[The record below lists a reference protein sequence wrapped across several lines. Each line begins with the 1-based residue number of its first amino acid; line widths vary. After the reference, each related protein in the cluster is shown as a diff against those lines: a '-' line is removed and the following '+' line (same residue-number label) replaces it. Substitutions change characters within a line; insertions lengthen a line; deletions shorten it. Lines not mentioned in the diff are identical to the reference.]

1 MGGVLG
7 IIPDTTT
14 NAWNQTMTESN
25 QFSLM
30 RQRRFAPLFFTQF
43 LGAFN
48 DNVFK
53 YAFSVLLAFR
63 LAADAE
69 LSSDTLINLAA
80 LLFILPFFLFS
91 ATAGQIAD
99 KYEKSTLIRWVK
111 LFEILIMSLAAVA
124 FYFDIRWGL
133 MGLLFL
139 MGTQSTVF
147 GPLKF
152 GILPQHL
159 SDRELMGGNGL
170 IEMGTFLAI
179 LLGTMLGGILVGF
192 EAGSLLVSVT
202 IIGASLLGY
211 YVSRF
216 IPRAEPVAPDL
227 VVKKNPVTES
237 WHIFQLVRENRT
249 VFLSILGIS
258 WFWFYGGT
266 YLAQLPNYTKITLA
280 GNEQVVTILLAVFI
294 LGIGSGSLLCER
306 LSGQRVELGLVPFG
320 SIGLTLFGIDLYLAN
335 LAFTPASVPG
345 ASAFLSAQGS
355 TRILLDL
362 FLLGLF
368 GGFFIVPLYA
378 LVQQRSRRSHLSRI
392 IAGNNILN
400 ALFMVLSAGLAIVL
414 LSYGLSIP
422 ELLLLTSVLNA
433 FVAVYIYTLVPEFLM
448 RFIIWIL
455 ISTIYRVKKEALDQ
469 IPDEGPAVLV
479 CNHVSFVDA
488 LLIGGTVRRPV
499 RFVMY
504 YKIFQIPILRFVFK
518 TAKAIPI
525 ASSKEDP
532 EMLEEAYD
540 KVAQE
545 LSEGHLVCIFPE
557 GVLTDDGEVNT
568 FKKGIE
574 RIIARTPVPVIPMAL
589 RGLWGS
595 LFSRKDDN
603 GLSSFPWRLW
613 SRVAL
618 VVGPPV
624 APEEASAETLQ
635 AAVSALRGEW
645 R

>member
-1 MGGVLG
+1 MK
-7 IIPDTTT
+7 
-14 NAWNQTMTESN
+14 ESN

-30 RQRRFAPLFFTQF
+30 RQKRFAPLFYTQF

-53 YAFSVLLAFR
+53 YAFSLLLVFDIATDAR
-63 LAADAE
+63 L
-69 LSSDTLINLAA
+69 SPNTLINLAA
-80 LLFILPFFLFS
+80 LFFILPFFLFS
-91 ATAGQIAD
+91 ATAGQVAD
-99 KYEKSTLIRWVK
+99 KYEKSALIRWVK
-111 LFEILIMSLAAVA
+111 LFEILIMGLAAMA
-124 FYFDIRWGL
+124 FHFDSRWGL

-159 SDRELMGGNGL
+159 SDEELMGGNGW

-179 LLGTMLGGILVGF
+179 LLGTMLGGILIGF
-192 EAGSLLVSVT
+192 ESGPTLVSVT
-202 IIGASLLGY
+202 LISVSVLGY
-211 YVSRF
+211 YASRH
-216 IPRAEPVAPDL
+216 IPSAEPVAPDL
-227 VVKKNPVTES
+227 VVNPNPLTES
-237 WHIFQLVRENRT
+237 WNIFRLLRENRT

-258 WFWFYGGT
+258 WFWFYGGL
-266 YLAQLPNYTKITLA
+266 YLTQLPNYTQFTL
-280 GNEQVVTILLAVFI
+280 GGDKQVVTLLLAIFI
-294 LGIGSGSLLCER
+294 LGIGAGSLLCEH
-306 LSGQRVELGLVPFG
+306 LSGKRVELGLVPFG

-335 LAFTPASVPG
+335 SAFIPAASSD
-345 ASAFLSAQGS
+345 ASAFLAAHGS
-355 TRILLDL
+355 LRILLDL

-378 LVQQRSRRSHLSRI
+378 LVQQRSDRSHLSRI

-400 ALFMVLSAGLAIVL
+400 AFFMVLSAGLAIAL
-414 LSYGLSIP
+414 LSYGFSIP
-422 ELLLLTSVLNA
+422 ELLLLTSILNA
-433 FVAVYIYTLVPEFLM
+433 LVAVYIYTLVPEFLM
-448 RFIIWIL
+448 RFIIWML
-455 ISTIYRVKKEALDQ
+455 ISTLYRVKKESLDQ

-504 YKIFQIPILRFVFK
+504 YKIFRVPILRFVFK

-525 ASSKEDP
+525 ASGKEDP
-532 EMLEEAYD
+532 EMLEQAYE
-540 KVAQE
+540 KIEQE
-545 LSEGHLVCIFPE
+545 LLDGNLVCVFPE
-557 GVLTDDGEVNT
+557 GTITGDGEINT

-574 RIIARTPVPVIPMAL
+574 RIVARTPVPVVPMAL

-595 LFSRKDDN
+595 FFSRKS
-603 GLSSFPWRLW
+603 GSAMSFFPQRFW
-613 SRVAL
+613 SRLAL
-618 VVGPPV
+618 VVGSPI
-624 APEEASAETLQ
+624 APEKVSAEALQ
-635 AAVSALRGEW
+635 EAVLELRGEW

>member
-1 MGGVLG
+1 
-7 IIPDTTT
+7 
-14 NAWNQTMTESN
+14 MTESG

-30 RQRRFAPLFFTQF
+30 RQRRFAPLFYTQF

-53 YAFSVLLAFR
+53 QAFVVILAFR
-63 LAADAE
+63 VAADAE
-69 LSSDTLINLAA
+69 LSSNTLINLAA
-80 LLFILPFFLFS
+80 LFFILPFFLFS

-99 KYEKSTLIRWVK
+99 KYEKSMLIRWVK
-111 LFEILIMSLAAVA
+111 VFEILIMCLAAIA
-124 FYFDIRWGL
+124 FHYDARWGL
-133 MGLLFL
+133 MALLFL

-159 SDRELMGGNGL
+159 ADDELIGGNGL

-192 EAGSLLVSVT
+192 ESGLSVVAVT
-202 IIGASLLGY
+202 IITVSLLGY
-211 YVSRF
+211 LASRY
-216 IPRAEPVAPDL
+216 IPRAEPVAPEL
-227 VVKKNPVTES
+227 SINPNPVTES

-280 GNEQVVTILLAVFI
+280 GNEQVVAVLLGTFVV
-294 LGIGSGSLLCER
+294 GIGSGSLLCER
-306 LSGQRVELGLVPFG
+306 LSGKRVELGLVPFG
-320 SIGLTLFGIDLYLAN
+320 SIGLTMFGIDLYFAN
-335 LAFTPASVPG
+335 LAFSPASDPSAG
-345 ASAFLSAQGS
+345 AFLSAPGS
-355 TRILLDL
+355 VRILIDL

-378 LVQQRSRRSHLSRI
+378 LVQQRSKRSHLSRI

-400 ALFMVLSAGLAIVL
+400 ALFMVGSAGLAIGL
-414 LSYGLSIP
+414 LSFGVSIP
-422 ELLLLTSVLNA
+422 ELLLLTSILNA
-433 FVAVYIYTLVPEFLM
+433 VVAVYIFTLVPEFLM

-504 YKIFQIPILRFVFK
+504 YKIFQIPILRFVFR

-525 ASSKEDP
+525 ASSKENP
-532 EMLEEAYD
+532 RMLEEAYD
-540 KVAQE
+540 RVAQE
-545 LSEGHLVCIFPE
+545 LEQGHLVCLFPE
-557 GVLTDDGEVNT
+557 GMLTYDGEINA

-574 RIIARTPVPVIPMAL
+574 RIIARTPVPVVPMAL

-595 LFSRKDDN
+595 LFSRKDGN
-603 GLSSFPWRLW
+603 GIRSFPWRLW

-618 VVGPPV
+618 IVGPPV
-624 APEEASAETLQ
+624 APEDASAETLH
-635 AAVSALRGEW
+635 AAVVALRGKW